1 MIVTPRPSVGY
12 LPDVFHPGVERTSLR
27 RALLPVAVAGLLL
40 AGCGDGDETGVAA
53 DAGPAATEPLSDET
67 VVILAID
74 NSFEPEEETV
84 PAGATVVWE
93 NRGRNDHDIVP
104 EDPDAP
110 WAVGEEDFMPGDTAE
125 YRFTEPGTYR
135 YYCSIHGTIDV
146 GMPGVLIVE

>member
-1 MIVTPRPSVGY
+1 M
-12 LPDVFHPGVERTSLR
+12 L
-27 RALLPVAVAGLLL
+27 AAG
-40 AGCGDGDETGVAA
+40 GGS
-53 DAGPAATEPLSDET
+53 ATTAPLSDET
-67 VVILAID
+67 VFILAVD
-74 NSFEPEEETV
+74 NSFNPEEQTV

-110 WAVGEEDFMPGDTAE
+110 WAVGEEAFTPGDTAE
-125 YRFTEPGTYR
+125 FRFTEPGTYR

>member
-1 MIVTPRPSVGY
+1 M
-12 LPDVFHPGVERTSLR
+12 LLR
-27 RALLPVAVAGLLL
+27 RALPAIVLAAVILT
-40 AGCGDGDETGVAA
+40 GCGGDDDTDVAA
-53 DAGPAATEPLSDET
+53 GGGSATTAALSDET
-67 VVILAID
+67 VFILAVD
-74 NSFEPEEETV
+74 NSFNPEEQTV

-110 WAVGEEDFMPGDTAE
+110 WAVGEEAFAPGDTAE
-125 YRFTEPGTYR
+125 FRFTEPGTYR